1 MSEEN
6 ELTQVADD
14 LVVTMDYT
22 LTVEDKII
30 DSSKKN
36 GPLRFVQGGGE
47 IIPGLERQLK
57 GLTLVMFPEMNSPK
71 TFRWNWVCN

>member
-1 MSEEN
+1 MVGIFALGFGSAYLRPKPFLFSTAGGWKYRFQRSEIMSEEN

-30 DSSKKN
+30 DSS
-36 GPLRFVQGGGE
+36 
-47 IIPGLERQLK
+47 
-57 GLTLVMFPEMNSPK
+57 
-71 TFRWNWVCN
+71 